1 MKYMSLDDIC
11 EMVTDGTHA
20 SFKDSGK
27 GFPFLTVKDMTENG
41 LDFSGCIHISQEE
54 YDRADAGNSAP
65 KLGDVLFSKDGTV
78 GKVCVV
84 REKREFAV
92 LSSIAILRPKKEIA
106 DSSYLGYILGF
117 QKTIDEASKRK
128 TGSAVRRIILKDLK
142 QVEIP
147 LPPLE
152 EQRRIAAILDKADG
166 VRRKRKEAIRLT
178 EELLRSTFLE
188 MFGDPVTNPKGWE
201 IVKLEKV
208 SESISYGITA
218 SADFV
223 PTATKMLRITDIQN
237 GEINWESVPFCSGDK
252 KDIQKYSI
260 VSGDIVF
267 ARTGATTGK
276 SFLIRHCPEN
286 TLFASYLIRV
296 RPSSLISPEYLAYF
310 FKTEFYWKQ
319 IQQNSSGSAQ
329 PGVNSSKLK
338 ELLIILPPIELQ
350 KGFARLDIFIQNNLM
365 KMNNFLH
372 QQDNLFNSLL
382 QRAFRGE
389 L

>member
-178 EELLRSTFLE
+178 KELLRSTFLE

>member
-166 VRRKRKEAIRLT
+166 VRRKRNEAIRLT
-178 EELLRSTFLE
+178 KELLRSTFLE

-382 QRAFRGE
+382 QKAFRGE